1 MLAGISITCFAASYL
16 VAWALE
22 LSRLFFRSGVRGALM
37 LGFAG
42 AGVVAQTLFLAYR
55 ATTVPGAPL
64 SSEFDWYLIAAWCL
78 AVTYLYL
85 TIYHPRTAFGLF
97 VLPLVLVLIA
107 IAHLFSDPTPF
118 PRTEAAQVWGA
129 IHGAFLLLGT
139 VAVAVGFIGGVMAL
153 VQAYRLKHKLPPSQ
167 GLRLPSLEWLE
178 RINGRAITI
187 SVVMLGI
194 GLLSGIMLNL
204 VHDRLN
210 VAELPWNDP
219 IIWSSG
225 LLLGWTL
232 VAAGFSL
239 FYRPARQGRK
249 VAYLTVASFIFLALT
264 VGIWVLLPSEHGGQ
278 PGRSKTQARISAD
291 GDRASVAAGEV
302 GT

>member
-16 VAWALE
+16 VAWLLE

-42 AGVVAQTLFLAYR
+42 AGLLAQTLFLAYR
-55 ATTVPGAPL
+55 ASTVTGAPL
-64 SSEFDWYLIAAWCL
+64 SSAFDWYLIAAWCL
-78 AVTYLYL
+78 AATYLFL
-85 TIYHPRTAFGLF
+85 TIYHPHTAFGLF
-97 VLPLVLVLIA
+97 ILPLVLVLIGVA
-107 IAHLFSDPTPF
+107 RWFSDPTPF
-118 PRTEAAQVWGA
+118 PRTEAAQVWGT
-129 IHGAFLLLGT
+129 IHGLFLLLGT

-153 VQAYRLKHKLPPSQ
+153 VQAYRLKHKLPPWR

-187 SVVMLGI
+187 SVVSLAI
-194 GLLSGIMLNL
+194 GFVSGIVLNL
-204 VHDRLN
+204 VHDRLH

-225 LLLGWTL
+225 LLLTWTV
-232 VAAGFSL
+232 VAAGFGL

-249 VAYLTVASFIFLALT
+249 VAYLTVASFLFLVLS
-264 VGIWVLLPSEHGGQ
+264 VGIWIFLPSQHGGPSTRADLQ
-278 PGRSKTQARISAD
+278 LPKPATSVKASLAPGGGRP
-291 GDRASVAAGEV
+291 
-302 GT
+302 